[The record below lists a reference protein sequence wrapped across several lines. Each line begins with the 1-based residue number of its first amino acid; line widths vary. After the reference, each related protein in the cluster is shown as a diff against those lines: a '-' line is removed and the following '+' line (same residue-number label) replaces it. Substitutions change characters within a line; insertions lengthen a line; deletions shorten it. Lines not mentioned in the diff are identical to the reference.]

1 MTGQLMPIPATQFLD
16 NDGNIVPGGKLYSYA
31 AGTTTPQ
38 NTYTTAALTVANA
51 NPIILD
57 SAGRAVVFLDQSLS
71 YKFVFKT
78 AADVTLWTV
87 DNTASTLT
95 NGSVTLAMMANL
107 AQDQFIGRVTAST
120 GVPETATITAAART
134 VLDDTTVAAM
144 VNTLGGA
151 SSSGTGGLVRLQSPT
166 FTGQPVSVFGTSGT
180 GLGNMIGVNLAYT
193 VSTGSGA
200 GVFQPLV
207 VATLPANTFD
217 AAGRGWR
224 VTAWGKFANNAN
236 AKAVYVACGNPIGTI
251 QIYGGNADNKAWW
264 TQGTFVRMTSTT
276 VSRSVIGMCD
286 TATISSSAATAEG
299 IYDFTAV
306 TYIGAYCDATAAN
319 DVLQYG
325 LLIELF

>member
-38 NTYTTAALTVANA
+38 NTYTTAALTTANA

-78 AADVTLWTV
+78 AADVTLWNV
-87 DNTASTLT
+87 DNTASSLT

-144 VNTLGGA
+144 VDTLGGA
-151 SSSGTGGLVRLQSPT
+151 STSGTGGLARLSAPQFTAQPT
-166 FTGQPVSVFGTSGT
+166 SIYGT
-180 GLGNMIGVNLAYT
+180 GGSAGSLIGVGYTYT

-200 GVFQPLV
+200 GINQPLV
-207 VATLPANTFD
+207 VATWPADTFT
-217 AAGRGWR
+217 AAGRGWNMR
-224 VTAWGKFANNAN
+224 AWGVFAANAN
-236 AKAVYVACGNPIGTI
+236 AKALYVAAGPNLI
-251 QIYGGNADNKAWW
+251 QVYAGNANGISWYIE
-264 TQGTFVRMTSTT
+264 GTFIRMTSTT
-276 VSRSVIGMCD
+276 VSRYVNAAVD
-286 TATISSSAATAEG
+286 VATTAVSSTTAEAG
-299 IYDFTAV
+299 YDFTA
-306 TYIGAYCDATAAN
+306 TTAIGAYCNATAGN

-325 LLIELF
+325 LVIELF